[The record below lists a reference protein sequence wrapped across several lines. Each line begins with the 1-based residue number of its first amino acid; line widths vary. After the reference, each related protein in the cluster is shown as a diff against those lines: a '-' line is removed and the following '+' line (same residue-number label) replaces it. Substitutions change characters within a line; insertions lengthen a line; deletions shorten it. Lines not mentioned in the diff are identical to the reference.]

1 MGIAQTS
8 SSVAKLWIYFHNAA
22 YTALSCKVKP
32 CYADVVFAAR
42 DSYSAENCSVKR
54 ALDVVGE
61 KWTLLV
67 LREAFYGAR
76 RFEEFQAYVGCARNL
91 LSERLN
97 TLVEA
102 GVMRRVP
109 YREPGQR
116 ERHEYCLTDKGLDLL
131 PAVIA
136 LMQWGDRWKADPAGP
151 PVEITHRECGNVV
164 ELALRC
170 SHDHVALT
178 ARDVRPRPGPG
189 ARPAV
194 QT

>member
-1 MGIAQTS
+1 MIA
-8 SSVAKLWIYFHNAA
+8 
-22 YTALSCKVKP
+22 
-32 CYADVVFAAR
+32 VFADR
-42 DSYSAENCSVKR
+42 QNYSAENCSVKR

-76 RFEEFQAYVGCARNL
+76 RFEQFQARVGCARNL

-97 TLVEA
+97 TLIKA

-116 ERHEYCLTDKGLDLL
+116 ERHEYRLTQKGLDLL

-136 LMQWGDRWKADPAGP
+136 LMQWGDRWEADPDGP
-151 PVEITHRECGNVV
+151 PVEITHRDCGHPV
-164 ELALRC
+164 ELVLRC
-170 SHDHVALT
+170 THDHAPLT
-178 ARDVRPRPGPG
+178 AHDTEPRPGPG
-189 ARPAV
+189 ARPARSA
-194 QT
+194 

>member
-1 MGIAQTS
+1 MLGT
-8 SSVAKLWIYFHNAA
+8 
-22 YTALSCKVKP
+22 
-32 CYADVVFAAR
+32 VFDSR

-76 RFEEFQAYVGCARNL
+76 RFEQFQAHVGCARNL

-116 ERHEYCLTDKGLDLL
+116 ERHEYRLTDKGLDLL

-136 LMQWGDRWKADPAGP
+136 LMEWGDRWAADPDGAA
-151 PVEITHRECGNVV
+151 VEITHRDCGHRV

-170 SHDHVALT
+170 SNDGVPLT
-178 ARDVRPRPGPG
+178 PRDLQPRPGPG
-189 ARPAV
+189 ARPAESV
-194 QT
+194 

>member
-1 MGIAQTS
+1 MLGT
-8 SSVAKLWIYFHNAA
+8 
-22 YTALSCKVKP
+22 
-32 CYADVVFAAR
+32 VFEAR

-76 RFEEFQAYVGCARNL
+76 RFEQFQAHVGCARNL

-102 GVMRRVP
+102 GVMQRVP

-116 ERHEYCLTDKGLDLL
+116 ERHEYRLTDKGRDLV

-136 LMQWGDRWKADPAGP
+136 LMQWGDRWEADPEGP
-151 PVEITHRECGNVV
+151 AVEIVHRDCGRPA
-164 ELALRC
+164 ELVLRC
-170 SHDHVALT
+170 RHDDVPLG
-178 ARDVRPRPGPG
+178 ARDVQPRPGPG
-189 ARPAV
+189 ARAV
-194 QT
+194 QSARRHAPA